1 MLLARYFSR
10 RLEQLGEDFEI
21 SVEDFADWLNNQEA
35 GIVKLKAQI
44 QKILGETK
52 PSSELPFDV
61 CKIKWQDRENEKGK
75 FRSIS
80 QVIRAALSKFLNE
93 A

>member
-80 QVIRAALSKFLNE
+80 QVIRTALSKFLNE